1 MRQVFFRAS
10 YKDLKAR
17 PKSLVPTLDLE
28 FEVSIFKRSPGEQV
42 GVPDDTQSIL
52 LPSIQGFLFWTVP
65 GDNDWLGGYA
75 GTGFPGPLFQPQQLR
90 EDEQPMVECTVS
102 FPLSYDLISRF
113 EDLRA
118 GGDAKL
124 RTFFRI
130 EGIASSPNVAQPFL
144 INRLYFSD
152 SRGSMTQQQFVVPK
166 SRWIE
171 DILPGLGWG
180 VSRIVEIPMLRTGV
194 KMQEADDLLGESER
208 KFSLGD
214 WAGSLTAA
222 RKTVEALEPVVK
234 ESINAAH
241 TWKDRTAADKA
252 ADLVAKHKSWAEA
265 TMQYQ
270 GAVRSILNAGAH
282 KPVPGATLERAD
294 AELGLMLALGLRRYV
309 GLRMKGPE

>member
-42 GVPDDTQSIL
+42 SVPDDTQYIVV
-52 LPSIQGFLFWTVP
+52 PSIQGFLFWTVP
-65 GDNDWLGGYA
+65 GDNDWLGGYV

-90 EDEQPMVECTVS
+90 EDEQPTAECTVS
-102 FPLSYDLISRF
+102 FPLSHDLISRF

-130 EGIASSPNVAQPFL
+130 EGIASSLANSVPFQV
-144 INRLYFSD
+144 NRLYFSD
-152 SRGSMTQQQFVVPK
+152 SRGQMQQQVVVPK

-171 DILPGLGWG
+171 GVLPELGWG
-180 VSRIVEIPMLRTGV
+180 VSRIVEIPMLGTAG
-194 KMQEADDLLGESER
+194 KMEEADMLLDESER
-208 KFSLGD
+208 AFYLGD

-222 RKTVEALEPVVK
+222 RKTVEALEPLVK
-234 ESINAAH
+234 ESINDAH

-252 ADLVAKHKSWAEA
+252 ADLVEKHKSWAEA

-270 GAVRSILNAGAH
+270 GAVRSILHAGAH

-309 GLRMKGPE
+309 GLRMLKGKE

>member
-1 MRQVFFRAS
+1 M
-10 YKDLKAR
+10 
-17 PKSLVPTLDLE
+17 
-28 FEVSIFKRSPGEQV
+28 
-42 GVPDDTQSIL
+42 
-52 LPSIQGFLFWTVP
+52 P

-75 GTGFPGPLFQPQQLR
+75 CTG
-90 EDEQPMVECTVS
+90 
-102 FPLSYDLISRF
+102 
-113 EDLRA
+113 
-118 GGDAKL
+118 
-124 RTFFRI
+124 
-130 EGIASSPNVAQPFL
+130 
-144 INRLYFSD
+144 LYFSD

-194 KMQEADDLLGESER
+194 KMQEADDLLEESER

-309 GLRMKGPE
+309 GLRVKGPE